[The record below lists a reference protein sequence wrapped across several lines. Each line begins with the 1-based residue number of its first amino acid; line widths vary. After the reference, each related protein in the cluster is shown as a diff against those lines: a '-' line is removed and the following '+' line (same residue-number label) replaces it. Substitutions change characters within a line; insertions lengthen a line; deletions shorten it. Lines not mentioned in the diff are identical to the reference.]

1 MPAQK
6 GNSSFTDTDGRKIF
20 VKLTGMKNIALRI
33 TAVMAA
39 AMTAIL
45 PSSAQQY
52 PDGIIDKTVAV
63 VGNEMIS
70 ISQIEEEVQIMR
82 AQGMASDRNIRCEL
96 LEQMMTSK
104 LFLIQARLD
113 SLTVNNDMVEAE
125 LSNRVDN
132 IRTQLGGDENVEKY
146 FGKPLYKLRQEWR
159 QTLQD
164 QSLTQQMQQN
174 VASSAP
180 EMTPFDVQEYVDAT
194 DSLDL
199 PVVPIKYQLSQ
210 ICIYPDRE
218 AANLAVKDRLLA
230 IRERIMNGEK
240 FAVLARIYSQDP
252 GSARRGGELGMASK
266 SVFWPAFSD
275 AAMALKPGI
284 VSQIVETPDGFHII
298 EVLEKKGD
306 MFNAR
311 HILMKPEY
319 TADDMEKAFKTLDS
333 LKTELQNGAVSF
345 DLAARFYSQDP
356 STRTNGGQMSDPN
369 TGSSYFEI
377 DQLKPEDY
385 NAIKDLKEGE
395 ISAPFE
401 SRDNEGRSGN
411 TVYKIVKVDK
421 IIPAHTASFEEDYN
435 LLMEQAKN
443 ELAMKAIDDFIDGK
457 LATTYIVIDPLFKD
471 CYFEHDGW
479 YTKFRETE

>member
-1 MPAQK
+1 MEKMKVLAALLAFMVLQAPVSAQK
-6 GNSSFTDTDGRKIF
+6 
-20 VKLTGMKNIALRI
+20 
-33 TAVMAA
+33 
-39 AMTAIL
+39 
-45 PSSAQQY
+45 Y

-70 ISQIEEEVQIMR
+70 VSQIEEEVQVMR

-96 LEQMMTSK
+96 LEQMMTAK

-113 SLTVNNDMVEAE
+113 SLTVNNDMVESE
-125 LSNRVDN
+125 LRNRVDN

-146 FGKPLYKLRQEWR
+146 FGKPLYRLRQEWR

-174 VASSAP
+174 VASSVS
-180 EMTPFDVQEYVDAT
+180 EMTPYDVQKYVEAT

-218 AANLAVKDRLLA
+218 AANLAVKERLLA

-240 FAVLARIYSQDP
+240 FSVLAMIYSQDP

-311 HILMKPEY
+311 HILLKPEY
-319 TADDMEKAFKTLDS
+319 TAEDREKAFKTLDS
-333 LKTELQNGAVSF
+333 LKTELTNGAVSF

-356 STRTNGGQMSDPN
+356 ATRTNGGQMADPS

-395 ISAPFE
+395 ISEPFE

-411 TVYKIVKVDK
+411 TVYKIIKVDK
-421 IIPAHTASFEEDYN
+421 IIPAHTASFSEDYTM
-435 LLMEQAKN
+435 LSEQAQN
-443 ELAMKAIDDFIDGK
+443 ERAMNAIDEFIK
-457 LATTYIVIDPLFKD
+457 KKISETYIVIDPIFKD
-471 CYFEHDGW
+471 CPFTHEEWMD
-479 YTKFRETE
+479 KIRTEE